1 MKGHLILEVF
11 REIGCQGRFCLLA
24 RRCRSH
30 TRARGALSHGLRDC
44 RLYESTACN
53 RSCAAARALTP
64 PDRARMRRTRP
75 PRRSIV
81 HQHER
86 IALYYSRWRH
96 DPSHRRQTAQDAAG
110 SIRAPTRHDGMAGT
124 RSATDWPPRQHQATP
139 RAARA
144 GTARNRAPREYTRV
158 CSRHARF
165 PHNGAPSTCVVHHP
179 HRSALHSVTLA
190 SPAVRNTLPSAYL
203 RIQNRCM

>member
-1 MKGHLILEVF
+1 MEVF

-24 RRCRSH
+24 RRCRSG

-53 RSCAAARALTP
+53 RSCAAAREFTP

-86 IALYYSRWRH
+86 IAVDYSRWRH
-96 DPSHRRQTAQDAAG
+96 DPIHRRQTAQDAAG

-124 RSATDWPPRQHQATP
+124 PDATIRALRKRRQPAAT
-139 RAARA
+139 
-144 GTARNRAPREYTRV
+144 
-158 CSRHARF
+158 RHATKRRKRTRRRSIESTHTLRNFLLGF
-165 PHNGAPSTCVVHHP
+165 PQHALSTYL
-179 HRSALHSVTLA
+179 HRNL
-190 SPAVRNTLPSAYL
+190 VR
-203 RIQNRCM
+203 IW